1 MKKNIILVAF
11 LLFVMVLAPVTRVMA
26 KEDDTIQTE
35 TETETTEDD
44 KELLAPTPPKAD
56 ADDYLAPVSHS
67 DIMDV
72 DETAWYDAD
81 KTEKDE
87 DDKEVISLTKRE
99 LKQIIREEMNSVMIE
114 KESREY
120 YSKQKNEGEGA
131 TIIIAILFGVIVG
144 IYISCIYRSYFSK
157 KD

>member
-11 LLFVMVLAPVTRVMA
+11 LLFVMVLAPATRVMA

-35 TETETTEDD
+35 TETTEDN
-44 KELLAPTPPKAD
+44 KELLAPTPPKTD
-56 ADDYLAPVSHS
+56 VDDYLAPDSHS

-81 KTEKDE
+81 KIEKDE
-87 DDKEVISLTKRE
+87 DNEEVISLTKRE
-99 LKQIIREEMNSVMIE
+99 LKQIIREEMNSAMIE
-114 KESREY
+114 KESRDY
-120 YSKQKNEGEGA
+120 YSKQKNKGEEGI
-131 TIIIAILFGVIVG
+131 IIIAILFGVIVG
-144 IYISCIYRSYFSK
+144 IYISRIYRSHFSK

>member
-1 MKKNIILVAF
+1 MKKIIFAAF
-11 LLFVMVLAPVTRVMA
+11 LLFVMILAPAPHVMA
-26 KEDDTIQTE
+26 KEDDTM
-35 TETETTEDD
+35 TETTEDD
-44 KELLAPTPPKAD
+44 EEVLAPTPPKAD
-56 ADDYLAPVSHS
+56 VDDYLAPDSHS

-120 YSKQKNEGEGA
+120 YSKQKNKGEEGI
-131 TIIIAILFGVIVG
+131 IIIAILFGIVVG
-144 IYISCIYRSYFSK
+144 IYISCICRSYFSK

>member
-1 MKKNIILVAF
+1 MKKIIFAAF
-11 LLFVMVLAPVTRVMA
+11 LLFVMILAPAPHVMA
-26 KEDDTIQTE
+26 KEDDTM
-35 TETETTEDD
+35 TETTEDD
-44 KELLAPTPPKAD
+44 EEVLAPTPPKAD
-56 ADDYLAPVSHS
+56 VDDYLAPDSHS

-81 KTEKDE
+81 EIEKEE
-87 DDKEVISLTKRE
+87 DNEEVISLTKRE

-120 YSKQKNEGEGA
+120 YSKQENKGEEGI
-131 TIIIAILFGVIVG
+131 IIIAILFGVIVG
-144 IYISCIYRSYFSK
+144 ICISYIYRSYFSK